1 MTTVIK
7 INQTQ
12 IHQLDLSPVIN
23 VIEKFDKS
31 SEILNLEQE
40 ITFQIDYARE
50 ETDPRE
56 LSEISEIRL
65 WFIALDSLYP
75 WLPFC
80 LNWREGELA
89 RYVAMLV
96 PHQFNRSEGIQ
107 YNQEALD
114 IWIMQKKLL
123 SYIVG

>member
-65 WFIALDSLYP
+65 
-75 WLPFC
+75 
-80 LNWREGELA
+80 
-89 RYVAMLV
+89 
-96 PHQFNRSEGIQ
+96 
-107 YNQEALD
+107 
-114 IWIMQKKLL
+114 
-123 SYIVG
+123 

>member
-75 WLPFC
+75 WLPD
-80 LNWREGELA
+80 RKS
-89 RYVAMLV
+89 VV
-96 PHQFNRSEGIQ
+96 
-107 YNQEALD
+107 
-114 IWIMQKKLL
+114 
-123 SYIVG
+123 